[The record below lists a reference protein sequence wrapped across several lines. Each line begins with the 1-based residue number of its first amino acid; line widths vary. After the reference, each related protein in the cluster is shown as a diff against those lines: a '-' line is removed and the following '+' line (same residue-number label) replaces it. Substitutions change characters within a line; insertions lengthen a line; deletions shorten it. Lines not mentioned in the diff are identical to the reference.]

1 MDVFLTHSDD
11 LEKEVRG
18 DLVLFLVMFLL
29 KGLLKPVKLAEVS
42 SDSTEARIMHSDLL
56 SGGLEPHLFH
66 QLEEDQLV
74 LMFAEAKMG
83 HDSELVELLEE

>member
-1 MDVFLTHSDD
+1 
-11 LEKEVRG
+11 
-18 DLVLFLVMFLL
+18 
-29 KGLLKPVKLAEVS
+29 
-42 SDSTEARIMHSDLL
+42 MHSDLF

-83 HDSELVELLEE
+83 HDSELVELVEEQLTRKQSETAFVSQQDFLLYQIVGDPKANK

>member
-1 MDVFLTHSDD
+1 
-11 LEKEVRG
+11 
-18 DLVLFLVMFLL
+18 
-29 KGLLKPVKLAEVS
+29 
-42 SDSTEARIMHSDLL
+42 MHSDLF

-83 HDSELVELLEE
+83 HDSELVELVEEQLTRKQSETAFVS